1 MKRTGVIRALV
12 CVWCIICRHKLE
24 LLKVAEDVLINKE
37 RDVAGSVTFYTAF
50 SLSLL

>member
-1 MKRTGVIRALV
+1 MKRTGVLHALV
-12 CVWCIICRHKLE
+12 CVWYIICRHKLE